1 MTSAQELLKT
11 KNGGRFGREL
21 RKEFLFEDGYV
32 NLNHGEFASTTLNH
46 IEEYFFFQISLYS

>member
-32 NLNHGEFASTTLNH
+32 NLNHGELVSDV
-46 IEEYFFFQISLYS
+46 ESY